1 MNICNLIF
9 FMKKIL
15 MIFAVA
21 GCLVACDGGNGGK
34 DSVESEKDSLRSVI
48 EQKDNEINDLMGTF
62 NEIQQGFDLINEAE
76 GRVNMLKGN
85 AERNNMAEN
94 IRENMEFIQQTLAEN
109 KRKIAELENKLNSS
123 SINSSKL
130 KEAVNRMMGQ
140 LKEKDEEIELLRS
153 ELAEKNVMIA
163 ALDSTVNVLK
173 DENAEIRRDRDVSD
187 EIARNQDVQLN
198 TAWYVFGTS
207 KELKEQGILQK
218 GEVLKGEYNKNYF
231 TKIDIRKVNVIPL
244 ESRYAELLTNHPA
257 NSYSLLKDSK
267 GEYTLR
273 ITDAAKFWSV
283 SKYLVVR
290 VK

>member
-1 MNICNLIF
+1 
-9 FMKKIL
+9 

-62 NEIQQGFDLINEAE
+62 NEIQQGFDLVNEAE
-76 GRVNMLKGN
+76 DRVNMLKGN

-130 KEAVNRMMGQ
+130 KEAVSRLMGQ

>member
-1 MNICNLIF
+1 
-9 FMKKIL
+9 MKKIL

-130 KEAVNRMMGQ
+130 KEAVSRLMGQ

-244 ESRYAELLTNHPA
+244 ESKYAELLTNHPA

>member
-1 MNICNLIF
+1 
-9 FMKKIL
+9 

-130 KEAVNRMMGQ
+130 KEAVNRLMGQ

-218 GEVLKGEYNKNYF
+218 GEVMKGEYNKNYF

>member
-1 MNICNLIF
+1 
-9 FMKKIL
+9 

-130 KEAVNRMMGQ
+130 KEAVNRLMGQ

>member
-1 MNICNLIF
+1 
-9 FMKKIL
+9 MKKIL

-48 EQKDNEINDLMGTF
+48 EQKDNEINVLMGTF
-62 NEIQQGFDLINEAE
+62 NEIQQGFDLVNEAE
-76 GRVNMLKGN
+76 DRVNMLKGN

-130 KEAVNRMMGQ
+130 KEAVSRLMGQ

>member
-1 MNICNLIF
+1 
-9 FMKKIL
+9 MKKIL

-48 EQKDNEINDLMGTF
+48 EQKDNEINVLMGTF

-130 KEAVNRMMGQ
+130 KEAVSRLMGQ

>member
-1 MNICNLIF
+1 
-9 FMKKIL
+9 MKKIL

-130 KEAVNRMMGQ
+130 KEAVSRLMGQ

-173 DENAEIRRDRDVSD
+173 DENAEIRRDRDVSE

>member
-1 MNICNLIF
+1 
-9 FMKKIL
+9 MKKIL

-130 KEAVNRMMGQ
+130 KEAVNRLMGQ
-140 LKEKDEEIELLRS
+140 LKEKDEEIELLRR

-231 TKIDIRKVNVIPL
+231 TKIDIRTTNQIRLYSKGAKV
-244 ESRYAELLTNHPA
+244 LTNHPNGTYA
-257 NSYSLLKDSK
+257 LEKDDK
-267 GEYTLR
+267 GELTLK
-273 ITDAAKFWSV
+273 ITNAKEFWSV
-283 SKYLVVR
+283 SKYLVIQVD
-290 VK
+290 

>member
-1 MNICNLIF
+1 
-9 FMKKIL
+9 MKKIL

-273 ITDAAKFWSV
+273 ITDASKFWSV

>member
-1 MNICNLIF
+1 
-9 FMKKIL
+9 

-109 KRKIAELENKLNSS
+109 KRRIAELENKLNSS

>member
-1 MNICNLIF
+1 
-9 FMKKIL
+9 MKKIL

-130 KEAVNRMMGQ
+130 KEAVNRLMGQ

-218 GEVLKGEYNKNYF
+218 GVVLKGEYNKNYF

>member
-1 MNICNLIF
+1 
-9 FMKKIL
+9 

-21 GCLVACDGGNGGK
+21 GYLVACDGGNGGK

>member
-1 MNICNLIF
+1 
-9 FMKKIL
+9 MKKIL

-163 ALDSTVNVLK
+163 ALDSTVNVVK